1 MNFILCPGSAEDQK
15 FKRWPIFKFLE
26 LANLYIT
33 NNHNVKIVIG
43 PQEEY
48 LSNFFLKFE
57 INISSTFLEL
67 KRLAQESNLIICND
81 SFLLHFFSIL
91 DLKVLGLYGP
101 TDPNRTLP
109 TNAYKI
115 LSNKKSIYRPC
126 WGKPYYGVCD
136 NGRCSCFDG
145 LNALDVYKKS
155 LNLVSRKN
163 LAG

>member
-67 KRLAQESNLIICND
+67 KKLAQEIHMAI
-81 SFLLHFFSIL
+81 
-91 DLKVLGLYGP
+91 P
-101 TDPNRTLP
+101 TYCPR
-109 TNAYKI
+109 
-115 LSNKKSIYRPC
+115 
-126 WGKPYYGVCD
+126 
-136 NGRCSCFDG
+136 
-145 LNALDVYKKS
+145 
-155 LNLVSRKN
+155 
-163 LAG
+163 